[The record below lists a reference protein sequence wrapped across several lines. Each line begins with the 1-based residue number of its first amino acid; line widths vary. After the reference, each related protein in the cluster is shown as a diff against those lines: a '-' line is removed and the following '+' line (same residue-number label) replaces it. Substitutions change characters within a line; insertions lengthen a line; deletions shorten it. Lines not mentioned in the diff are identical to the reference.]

1 MVESCVCLGHS
12 CLASGQT
19 WFVVFNFYVCV
30 FWLHVCLSVSRSPE
44 TGVRDGVSLSVGTG
58 IKPMSLN
65 H

>member
-30 FWLHVCLSVSRSPE
+30 FWLHVCLYPDPLRLELE
-44 TGVRDGVSLSVGTG
+44 TLVSLSVGTG